1 MVWEF
6 RRRFC
11 KSCLADA
18 YATQFIMLKTR
29 LSLPSL
35 GSLTIP
41 GLGILS
47 ARKGYMQPSNRF
59 ESTRSGSLCRKS
71 TRKVVHFPEAHRRLT
86 YLMFVPV
93 AHGGRNVYHLK
104 DDVERFA
111 DEALKSQSSGRDLL
125 DLVNRYESLREI
137 RAIVSV
143 SHCAH
148 SHVLTFPST

>member
-1 MVWEF
+1 
-6 RRRFC
+6 
-11 KSCLADA
+11 
-18 YATQFIMLKTR
+18 
-29 LSLPSL
+29 
-35 GSLTIP
+35 
-41 GLGILS
+41 
-47 ARKGYMQPSNRF
+47 
-59 ESTRSGSLCRKS
+59 
-71 TRKVVHFPEAHRRLT
+71 
-86 YLMFVPV
+86 MFVPV